1 MLPQSLNAY
10 LERCDK
16 GSIGKVLQM
25 IATLTELNG
34 FESAVETVD
43 SALDYEVTDTDSLL
57 NLHNRI
63 HGNFIELPSM
73 PLPDNI
79 PVMAGISTDLGVY
92 DQKLKNAGV
101 LV

>member
-1 MLPQSLNAY
+1 
-10 LERCDK
+10 
-16 GSIGKVLQM
+16 M

-34 FESAVETVD
+34 FESAVETVGN
-43 SALDYEVTDTDSLL
+43 ALDYEVNDTDSLL

-63 HGNFIELPSM
+63 HGNFIELPSIL
-73 PLPDNI
+73 LPKNI
-79 PVMAGISTDLGVY
+79 PVLAGISTNLDVY